1 MDGLHTKNYIRIID
15 RQKDGVNKM
24 RDIKRIEPFLKD
36 IEKVW
41 KKHPDLRFMQ
51 MINNV
56 MASYRSDLFFI
67 EEEDFIKMLK
77 GYYGED

>member
-1 MDGLHTKNYIRIID
+1 
-15 RQKDGVNKM
+15 M

-41 KKHPDLRFMQ
+41 KKYPDLRFMQ

-56 MASYRSDLFFI
+56 MANYKSDLFFI

>member
-1 MDGLHTKNYIRIID
+1 MDGLHAENYIRIID

-41 KKHPDLRFMQ
+41 KKYPDLRFMQ

-56 MASYRSDLFFI
+56 MANYKSDLFFI

>member
-1 MDGLHTKNYIRIID
+1 
-15 RQKDGVNKM
+15 M

-41 KKHPDLRFMQ
+41 KKYPDLRFMQ

>member
-41 KKHPDLRFMQ
+41 KKYPDLRFMQ

-56 MASYRSDLFFI
+56 MANYKSDLFFI

>member
-1 MDGLHTKNYIRIID
+1 
-15 RQKDGVNKM
+15 M

-41 KKHPDLRFMQ
+41 KKYPDLRFMQ

-56 MASYRSDLFFI
+56 MASYKSDLFFI